1 MSGIRRHHRHP
12 RLTVSRLE
20 LIIVGVGLIAA
31 VVAGVLAYEV
41 VGLYGD
47 GPFSIGYRRMRD
59 PETGKSLLVHETR
72 TSTGEVLRRVID
84 DRTLKE
90 VDLDVDPKGKEHTR
104 VHVNGTEIT
113 RVDRDMDGDGRIDR
127 WEYYDAERR
136 LLKVGFSLAGDGVL
150 DAWAYRD
157 KDAKITKIEVST
169 RRDGT
174 VDRWEYYEKGQLARV
189 EEDTNHDGHVDRSST
204 YQDGILM
211 NQAVGAAGDRRP
223 DPPPAPRPTP

>member
-1 MSGIRRHHRHP
+1 M
-12 RLTVSRLE
+12 
-20 LIIVGVGLIAA
+20 IIVGVGLIAA
-31 VVAGVLAYEV
+31 VVAGVWAYEV

-84 DRTLKE
+84 GQALKE
-90 VDLDVDPKGKEHTR
+90 VDLDVDANGTEHTR
-104 VHVNGTEIT
+104 VHVNGTEIA
-113 RVDRDMDGDGRIDR
+113 RVDRDMNGDGRIDR
-127 WEYYDAERR
+127 WEYYDADRQ
-136 LLKVGFSLAGDGVL
+136 LVKVGFSLPGDGVL

-157 KDAKITKIEVST
+157 KDGQITKIEVST

-204 YQDGILM
+204 YQDGILL
-211 NQAVGAAGDRRP
+211 NPAVGAAGDRRP
-223 DPPPAPRPTP
+223 NPPPDPHPTP